1 MMGWYLKCDNVQG
14 NRLPANMRKWTT
26 VPVLYCTRDFI
37 PILLTE
43 EWHVGHW
50 PTKYTTSGTLIDT
63 SYGIVHAAQQ
73 RKQSLDIRPS
83 PSNVVVQQHK
93 CSCPTMQ
100 LFFNEFSKRTTVR
113 THDIRVKKGHRDNGA
128 YEKPPQ
134 KKEKKETAK
143 DNTVGWASLW
153 LYWYWGSYYMI
164 PV

>member
-50 PTKYTTSGTLIDT
+50 PAKYTTFGALLI
-63 SYGIVHAAQQ
+63 SRRYIVTAAQ
-73 RKQSLDIRPS
+73 REQSLDIRAS
-83 PSNVVVQQHK
+83 TSDVVVQQHK

-100 LFFNEFSKRTTVR
+100 LFLLSSSKQLFGPI
-113 THDIRVKKGHRDNGA
+113 IRVKGHRDNGA
-128 YEKPPQ
+128 YEKPRQ
-134 KKEKKETAK
+134 IKKKKK
-143 DNTVGWASLW
+143 KGLNLPLKSMLKQPDNLSNAFR
-153 LYWYWGSYYMI
+153 
-164 PV
+164 